1 MVRVFG
7 ARELPCG
14 GCGDCDDCVPVL
26 DGWDLDDRA
35 YALRKEAW

>member
-26 DGWDLDDRA
+26 DRWDLDDRA
-35 YALRKEAW
+35 YASRKEAW